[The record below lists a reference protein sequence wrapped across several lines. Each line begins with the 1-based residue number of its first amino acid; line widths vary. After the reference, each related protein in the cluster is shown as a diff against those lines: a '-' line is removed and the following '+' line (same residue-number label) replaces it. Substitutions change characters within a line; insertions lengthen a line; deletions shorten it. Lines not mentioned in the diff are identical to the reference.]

1 MVIRVTSYIHF
12 SSSTLLF
19 HFISDPFI
27 KFDPLKKR
35 LPLKWQKYKLTHHLS
50 PFLISAFFKH
60 FFWFRFINMFYI
72 TTFLQKFLSAQ
83 LNSCQVSKF
92 FFAWHR
98 PPFFRKE
105 NFWYF
110 WRNKNLFIANWSL
123 LRILLSNV
131 CHPSL
136 CSMPFWNEF
145 HPHNISDTAKTSNSL
160 Q

>member
-1 MVIRVTSYIHF
+1 MWHHTYTSPPQLYF
-12 SSSTLLF
+12 
-19 HFISDPFI
+19 FISFRI
-27 KFDPLKKR
+27 LSLNLIRWKKR

-50 PFLISAFFKH
+50 PFFFSAFFKH
-60 FFWFRFINMFYI
+60 VFWFRFINMFYI

-92 FFAWHR
+92 FRMASTAIFQ
-98 PPFFRKE
+98 KK